1 MDLKSLKTFHRIV
14 ALGSFHRA
22 AEELNYAQSTV
33 TMQMQKLEAELGI
46 TLIERGRTFQLTE
59 AGRLFHE
66 QSAGIVKEIDRLQG
80 RMADWMLGETGEL
93 RLGAVEPIAS
103 FVLPRLLQMFLGTY
117 PKIGIAV
124 DIGSTPLLGER
135 LLRGELDLAVCS
147 RPVIG
152 EGLYFE
158 PLFSEELVFL
168 LPEGHPLSALERI
181 PFRELR
187 DHRILLTAK
196 NCPYRHKVEMLI
208 GEACGSP
215 LNSMEI
221 SSMAAMKHYVA
232 CGLGIALVPRSL
244 LTPLPPG
251 TLVREVQDDRVSVTF
266 GLLCRAADMPL
277 KLALGRLNEFLK
289 AKLLQDQ
296 DSFSPAAR

>member
-14 ALGSFHRA
+14 SLGSFNRA

-66 QSAGIVKEIDRLQG
+66 QSAGIVKDMDRLHS
-80 RMADWMLGETGEL
+80 RMSDWMLGEAGEL

-103 FVLPRLLQMFLGTY
+103 SLLPRLLQRFLAAY

-124 DIGSTPLLGER
+124 DIGNTPLLGER
-135 LLRGELDLAVCS
+135 LLRGELDLALCS
-147 RPVIG
+147 RPVAG
-152 EGLYFE
+152 GGLYFE
-158 PLFSEELVFL
+158 PLYSEELLFL

-181 PFRELR
+181 RFSDIR
-187 DHRILLTAK
+187 DHRILLTSR
-196 NCPYRHKVEMLI
+196 NCPYRHKIEMLL

-221 SSMAAMKHYVA
+221 SSMAAMKPYVES
-232 CGLGIALVPRSL
+232 GLGIALMPRSL
-244 LTPLPPG
+244 IGPLPPG
-251 TLVREVQDDRVSVTF
+251 MLVREVRDARVSVTF
-266 GLLCRAADMPL
+266 GLLCRAADFPL
-277 KLALGRLNEFLK
+277 KLAGARLYDDLKRNLGGEGVR
-289 AKLLQDQ
+289 
-296 DSFSPAAR
+296 